1 MKSGDGIS
9 KGLGACEE
17 SLQRLLAGKPVV
29 PEHVGLDL
37 SKLTASIVSLE
48 AGFDRGYLKKSR
60 KTHLPLLAQIEA
72 VRAEASK
79 GVGSSSGKQ
88 IRQMESQLAELEK
101 TLLIAQMQRD
111 NVLAQNMKLWQRVR
125 ELERLMACSRSDH
138 SVKVES
144 LLRNNNDMTFTSA

>member
-1 MKSGDGIS
+1 MRSGDGIS

-17 SLQRLLAGKPVV
+17 ALQRLLAGKPVV
-29 PEHVGLDL
+29 SEHVGLDL

-79 GVGSSSGKQ
+79 GGGIERQTDPADGKSAGSAGKNA
-88 IRQMESQLAELEK
+88 I
-101 TLLIAQMQRD
+101 
-111 NVLAQNMKLWQRVR
+111 N
-125 ELERLMACSRSDH
+125 RSD
-138 SVKVES
+138 
-144 LLRNNNDMTFTSA
+144 AA